1 VIPIPLHRLREKQR
15 GFNQAGIVARLISR
29 EFGLKFDDSSLI
41 RIKPTER
48 HRAGM
53 DASDRLQSVERAFKV
68 VNSLSIQDASV
79 LLVDDV
85 YTTGS
90 TISAATLTLFGAG
103 AQKVNVLT
111 IARVAA
117 R

>member
-1 VIPIPLHRLREKQR
+1 VPLHRLRERQR
-15 GFNQAGIVARLISR
+15 GFNQASVIARLISR
-29 EFGLKFDDSSLI
+29 ALALELDDRSLK

-53 DASDRLQSVERAFKV
+53 DASDRAQSVERAFKV
-68 VNSLSIQDASV
+68 VRPSLVEGASV

-90 TISAATLTLFGAG
+90 TICAASQALLDAG
-103 AQKVNVLT
+103 AERVNVLT
-111 IARVAA
+111 IARVGE